1 MAKKKKQQRAGPNPV
16 PSQNSIDSINDTI
29 VTQPK
34 PQEKIAISTSGS
46 ANIQGSNA
54 SVISSATSGSSV
66 SSFAS
71 QQPATSSSDQES
83 PKYESYRPPPG
94 LQERVNP
101 FDKNKPPSYELPKT
115 VTTTSS
121 IYSSSNPSSSYSS
134 PSKTSSYTPKPVEYT
149 PYTPPV
155 VSSTTSSSAISSGF
169 DYSYSPSPIPI
180 YKSEKSVEKVEEP
193 PKPAATSTDSVSI
206 RGKLERKLSD
216 ADIVFGSKPTEPY
229 MSTYSSS
236 SYSRNR
242 SNSSFASTST
252 DAEYNTSSRGDLFR
266 RENPF
271 QKSLSVSS
279 DKDGDFASDS
289 RVRAYQ
295 GITNDA
301 FKDSFDS
308 PRDTSYTSSKP
319 SWSNNEEEF
328 DLK

>member
-34 PQEKIAISTSGS
+34 PQEKISVSNNGS
-46 ANIQGSNA
+46 VNIPGSSV

-71 QQPATSSSDQES
+71 QQPVTSSSDQES
-83 PKYESYRPPPG
+83 PKYEAYRPPPG

-101 FDKNKPPSYELPKT
+101 FDKNKPPSYDPPKAT
-115 VTTTSS
+115 GTTSF
-121 IYSSSNPSSSYSS
+121 YSSSNPGSSYSS
-134 PSKTSSYTPKPVEYT
+134 PIKTSSYTPKPIDV
-149 PYTPPV
+149 TPPV
-155 VSSTTSSSAISSGF
+155 VSSTLSSSSVTTSSGIISSGF
-169 DYSYSPSPIPI
+169 DYSYTPSPIPV
-180 YKSEKSVEKVEEP
+180 YKSEKSVEKVES
-193 PKPAATSTDSVSI
+193 PKTVTSTDSGPI

-216 ADIVFGSKPTEPY
+216 ADIIFGSKPTEPY

-252 DAEYNTSSRGDLFR
+252 DSDYNSSRGDLFK

-295 GITNDA
+295 GIANDA

-308 PRDTSYTSSKP
+308 PGASTYTSKP
-319 SWSNNEEEF
+319 SWRNNDDDY